1 MDRSSSLSL
10 PLSKIVWTIFG
21 SRDHERNIVE
31 FPRVI
36 FVFSLLP
43 RPLHR
48 QTPRKGIFEARLPRQ
63 RFTKRMREGRE
74 RSERSSTLEL
84 ISRRIARIPPT
95 PLLDFPRPVYMRR
108 MRGSRNGGGR
118 GGEEERST
126 VWGGRTN
133 ETREGS
139 RMEKVAGRKRKETT
153 DRGRG

>member
-1 MDRSSSLSL
+1 M
-10 PLSKIVWTIFG
+10 
-21 SRDHERNIVE
+21 E

-36 FVFSLLP
+36 FVFSFFP
-43 RPLHR
+43 RPVHR

-118 GGEEERST
+118 GGKKKGARY
-126 VWGGRTN
+126 GRTN

>member
-1 MDRSSSLSL
+1 M
-10 PLSKIVWTIFG
+10 
-21 SRDHERNIVE
+21 E

-36 FVFSLLP
+36 FVFSFLP

-63 RFTKRMREGRE
+63 RFTKRMRE

-126 VWGGRTN
+126 VWGRRTN

-139 RMEKVAGRKRKETT
+139 RMKKVAGRKRKETT